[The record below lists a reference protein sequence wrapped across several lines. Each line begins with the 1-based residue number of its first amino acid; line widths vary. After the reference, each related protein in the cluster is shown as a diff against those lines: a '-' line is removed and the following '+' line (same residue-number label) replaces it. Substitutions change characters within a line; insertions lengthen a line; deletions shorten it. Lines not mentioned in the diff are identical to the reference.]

1 MSSALSISSSAS
13 AAAILRQQLPAR
25 NVADSPS
32 TGPGPTGQVP
42 DPNASSTAAA
52 PPAGA
57 SGSVN
62 RAAGETPAI
71 INSISA
77 GAAPQSNPAAPTAPS
92 STPATPPNADLT
104 NQIAQQNAISQANAA
119 NAKATQSG
127 SSAISSFLDI
137 KV

>member
-1 MSSALSISSSAS
+1 MSSALSISSSAP
-13 AAAILRQQLPAR
+13 AAAILRQQSTR
-25 NVADSPS
+25 NIANNPG
-32 TGPGPTGQVP
+32 TGSGPTGQVP

-57 SGSVN
+57 SGGVN
-62 RAAGETPAI
+62 RAAGEDPAV

-77 GAAPQSNPAAPTAPS
+77 GAAPRSDPAAPAAAA
-92 STPATPPNADLT
+92 STPATPPGADLT
-104 NQIAQQNAISQANAA
+104 NQIAQQNAISQTNAA
-119 NAKATQSG
+119 NAKAIQSG

>member
-1 MSSALSISSSAS
+1 MSTALSISSSAP

-25 NVADSPS
+25 NVANSPS
-32 TGPGPTGQVP
+32 TESGPTGQVP

-62 RAAGETPAI
+62 RAAGGTPAF

-77 GAAPQSNPAAPTAPS
+77 GAAPRSDPAAPAAAA
-92 STPATPPNADLT
+92 STPATPRSADLT
-104 NQIAQQNAISQANAA
+104 NQIVQQNAVSQTNAA
-119 NAKATQSG
+119 NAKAIQSG

>member
-1 MSSALSISSSAS
+1 MSTALSVSSSAP
-13 AAAILRQQLPAR
+13 AAAILRQQPSTR
-25 NVADSPS
+25 NVASGAS
-32 TGPGPTGQVP
+32 TGPAPTGQVP

-57 SGSVN
+57 SGSVY
-62 RAAGETPAI
+62 RATGETPAV

-77 GAAPQSNPAAPTAPS
+77 GTAPQSNPAAPTAPS
-92 STPATPPNADLT
+92 STPATPPSADVS
-104 NQIAQQNAISQANAA
+104 NQIAQQTAVSQTNAA
-119 NAKATQSG
+119 NAKAIQSG

>member
-1 MSSALSISSSAS
+1 MSSAPAISSPAPT
-13 AAAILRQQLPAR
+13 AAIVRQPSTR
-25 NVADSPS
+25 DVANSPS
-32 TGPGPTGQVP
+32 T

-57 SGSVN
+57 SGSVD
-62 RAAGETPAI
+62 RAAGGTPAI

-77 GAAPQSNPAAPTAPS
+77 DAAPRSDPGAAASA
-92 STPATPPNADLT
+92 PATPPDADPM
-104 NQIAQQNAISQANAA
+104 NQIAQQNAVSQKNAA
-119 NAKATQSG
+119 IAKAIQSG

>member
-1 MSSALSISSSAS
+1 MSSALSISLPAPT
-13 AAAILRQQLPAR
+13 AAIVRQLSTR
-25 NVADSPS
+25 DVANSPS
-32 TGPGPTGQVP
+32 T

-57 SGSVN
+57 SGSVD
-62 RAAGETPAI
+62 RAAGGTPAI

-77 GAAPQSNPAAPTAPS
+77 GAAPQSNSGSPAAATR
-92 STPATPPNADLT
+92 TPATPPDADLT
-104 NQIAQQNAISQANAA
+104 SQIAQQNAISQANAA
-119 NAKATQSG
+119 NAKAIQSG